1 MTSEDGVLGLFL
13 LVLGVSGALL
23 LRFRDRRDSWFRL
36 LVGNL
41 LVFVLL
47 FSTFSLFGEVY
58 YRFVYDSSDSLVVM
72 KVGYRWFERHYR
84 RNSAGFR
91 DNIEYYPE
99 IRPAARR
106 VSFLG
111 DSLTAG
117 QGIRDVDDRFANRIR
132 HIHPEWEVHVLAN
145 AGWETDQ
152 ELGSLRDLTE
162 KGYQLDHVVLVYCLN
177 DIQDLSP
184 QIAQINRAYYS
195 KPNWFIRS
203 SYLFNTIYYRVKAR
217 TYHGDTSE
225 AKDYWRLL
233 REAYFGPL
241 WDKQEQRLRA
251 LKALVERKGGH
262 LSVVIFPFVHAVGP
276 NNEFYSVH
284 AQLERFW
291 RQLDLPYLD
300 LLAAFQD
307 LPSEMLM
314 VNRFDVHPNEY
325 ANKLATDSMDNFLR
339 KTMSAEEKGDR

>member
-1 MTSEDGVLGLFL
+1 MTSEDGVLGFFIL
-13 LVLGVSGALL
+13 LLGVSVALL
-23 LRFRDRRDSWFRL
+23 LRFRDPRGSWFQV
-36 LVGNL
+36 LVGNV

-47 FSTFSLFGEVY
+47 LSMLSLVGEVY
-58 YRFVYDSSDSLVVM
+58 YRFVYDTSDSLVVM

-91 DNIEYYPE
+91 DNIEYYPQ
-99 IRPAARR
+99 IRPGARR

-132 HIHPEWEVHVLAN
+132 HMHPEWEIHVLAN
-145 AGWETDQ
+145 AGWETDR
-152 ELGSLRDLTE
+152 ETGSLRDLID
-162 KGYQLDHVVLVYCLN
+162 KGYQLDQVVLVYCLN

-184 QIAQINRAYYS
+184 QIGQINQTYYS

-203 SYLFNTIYYRVKAR
+203 SYLFNTIYYRIKAR

-225 AKDYWRLL
+225 AKEYWRLL

-241 WDKQEQRLRA
+241 WDKQEHRLRA
-251 LKALVERKGGH
+251 LKALVEGNGGH
-262 LSVVIFPFVHAVGP
+262 LSVVTFPFVHTVGS

-284 AQLERFW
+284 TKLERFW
-291 RQLDLPYLD
+291 RHQDVPYLD

-307 LPSEMLM
+307 LPPKMLM
-314 VNRFDVHPNEY
+314 VGRFDVHPNEY
-325 ANKLATDSMDNFLR
+325 ANKLVTDLLDNFLR
-339 KTMSAEEKGDR
+339 KIMSAEEKKHR